1 MTIYQIIL
9 ATVLLAIIFFRQSH
23 FRISLIGLYFLICA
37 FYYFSLES
45 NLGCYG
51 LLVFLILLMTGIIR
65 NDETFEECTH
75 CAEHFEAEKQKKVDD
90 DDDDDEIGIEQF
102 GIEDKFTKLHN
113 LIHELSNKK

>member
-65 NDETFEECTH
+65 NDETFEVCNG
-75 CAEHFEAEKQKKVDD
+75 AEHFEAEKQKKVDD
-90 DDDDDEIGIEQF
+90 ADDEIGIEQF